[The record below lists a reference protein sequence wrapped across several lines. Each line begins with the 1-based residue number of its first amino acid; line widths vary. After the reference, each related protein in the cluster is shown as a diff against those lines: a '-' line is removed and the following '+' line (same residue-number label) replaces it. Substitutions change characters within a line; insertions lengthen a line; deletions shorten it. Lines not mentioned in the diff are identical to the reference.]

1 MMKYDINDIRTFYNP
16 DLREV
21 KNFDRE
27 DEE

>member
-1 MMKYDINDIRTFYNP
+1 MMKYGMNDIRTFYNA

-21 KNFDRE
+21 KTFDRE